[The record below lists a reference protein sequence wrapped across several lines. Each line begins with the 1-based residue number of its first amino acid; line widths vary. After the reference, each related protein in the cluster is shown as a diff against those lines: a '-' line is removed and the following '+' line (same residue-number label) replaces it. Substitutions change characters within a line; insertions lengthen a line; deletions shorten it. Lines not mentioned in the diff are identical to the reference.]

1 METFPCKSALNCSI
15 ITESKMKKQRLFII
29 TITTSI
35 AMLFSLFMNTGL
47 VSAAKSMQTAPNP
60 PSTGAYTSGVYR
72 NMFAEHGYSAA
83 AIQAKLDAAWNT
95 LFYGTNGTGNRYD
108 GTRIYYPDGSNAN
121 GNKAYIEDIGDA
133 DVRSEGMSYGMMI
146 AVQLNHKAEFDALWN
161 WVKTNM
167 QHSSGDYLDYTCWH
181 NNINGACIDQ
191 GPATDGEEWFTIA
204 LYMASGRWGNGTGIY
219 NYKAEADNIAD
230 AMLHHANVNGVTPM
244 FDATQNEPVFV
255 PSGSAA
261 TFSDPSYHLPA
272 FYALFSLWG
281 PSADAARWN
290 AIRDKSRTYFGT
302 SSNSTTGLT
311 PDYANFDGSPHGTDD
326 HKDYRFDAWRTASNW
341 AVDYSWF
348 AANANEK
355 IYSDRI
361 QSFFQTQGLGT
372 YANQWSITGTAL
384 STGHSAGHAAMN
396 AATSLAATNV
406 RAWLFIDELWNLPI
420 PSGQWRYYDG
430 LLYYLSLL
438 ELSGNFRIYAPGGGS
453 PTSTPT
459 ITPTKTNTPTPT
471 RTNTPVPSGNFLTNA
486 NMESGTTG
494 WVVNGAGTLSSD
506 TTQFHGGT
514 KSIKITGRTA
524 SWNGPAQNVAASN
537 FTNGGNRTVSVWVR
551 SQTGMPT
558 AKATVRLTAGTTT
571 YVTLASA
578 AVNSTGWTLLT
589 GTVPVSWSG
598 TLTGVL
604 FYVET
609 AAGTDN
615 LYIDDASLQ

>member
-1 METFPCKSALNCSI
+1 
-15 ITESKMKKQRLFII
+15 
-29 TITTSI
+29 
-35 AMLFSLFMNTGL
+35 MLFSLFVNPGSA
-47 VSAAKSMQTAPNP
+47 SAARMQVINP

-72 NMFAEHGYSAA
+72 NMFAERGYTTT

-95 LFYGTNGTGNRYD
+95 LFYGTDGTGNRYD

-167 QHSSGDYLDYTCWH
+167 QHSSGDFLDYTCWH
-181 NNINGACIDQ
+181 NNINGTCIDQ
-191 GPATDGEEWFTIA
+191 GPATDGEEWFTMA

-255 PSGSAA
+255 PQGAAA
-261 TFSDPSYHLPA
+261 TYTDPSYHLPA

-290 AIRDKSRTYFGT
+290 TIRDKSRTFFGQT
-302 SSNSTTGLT
+302 TNATTGLM
-311 PDYANFDGSPHGTDD
+311 PDYATFAGAPTGAQQNFA
-326 HKDYRFDAWRTASNW
+326 FDAWRTASNW

-348 AANANEK
+348 AADANQK
-355 IYSDRI
+355 TYSDRI
-361 QSFFQTQGLGT
+361 QSFFNSKGIST
-372 YANQWSITGTAL
+372 YGNQWTVPGTL
-384 STGHSAGHAAMN
+384 VGSGHSAGHVAMN
-396 AATSLAATNV
+396 AATSLAATNDQ
-406 RAWLFIDELWNLPI
+406 AWLFVDAQWNQAI

-430 LLYYLSLL
+430 VLYFLSLL
-438 ELSGNFRIYAPGGGS
+438 ELSGNFRIYAPGG
-453 PTSTPT
+453 T
-459 ITPTKTNTPTPT
+459 
-471 RTNTPVPSGNFLTNA
+471 NFLTNA
-486 NMESGTTG
+486 NMESGTTN
-494 WVVNGAGTLSSD
+494 WIVNGAGTLSSD
-506 TTQFHGGT
+506 TTQFHGGA
-514 KSIKITGRTA
+514 KSVKHTGRTA
-524 SWNGPAQNVAASN
+524 SWNGPAQNVATSN

-551 SQTGMPT
+551 SQTGTPT
-558 AKATVRLTAGTTT
+558 AKATLKLTAGTTT

-578 AVNSTGWTLLT
+578 AINSTGWTLLT

-598 TLTGVL
+598 TLTAVL